1 MLNLNGFTTESRNP
15 DTMNLDEMSALEI
28 VQAMNTEDKKVPE
41 AIEAIL
47 PEIAAVVDKVVDT
60 FEKGGRLVYVGAG
73 TSGRLGVLD
82 ASECPPTYGV
92 KPEMVVGLIAGGD
105 TALRNPVEG
114 AEDSRELGK
123 QDLEKIGFSNR
134 DVLVGIAASGRTPY
148 VLGAI
153 DYAKSLGA
161 FTAAIACNKNSAIG
175 NEADIALEVIVGP
188 EVLTGSSRLKAGTAQ
203 KLILNMI
210 TTASM
215 VRIGKAYQN
224 LMIDVQQSNE
234 KLQRRAE
241 NIVMESTGVEREEA
255 REYLDKAD
263 NSCKLAVTM
272 ILTGKDADECK
283 SLLEKAKGHV
293 RMAVKSN

>member
-15 DTMNLDEMSALEI
+15 DTMNLDEMSAFEI
-28 VQAMNTEDKKVPE
+28 VQAMNAEDKKVPE

-123 QDLEKIGFSNR
+123 QDLEKIDFSNR

-161 FTAAIACNKNSAIG
+161 FTAAIACNNNSAIG

>member
-15 DTMNLDEMSALEI
+15 DTMNLDEMSAFEI
-28 VQAMNTEDKKVPE
+28 VQAMNAEDKKVPE

-47 PEIAAVVDKVVDT
+47 PEIASVVDKVVDT

-153 DYAKSLGA
+153 DYAKS
-161 FTAAIACNKNSAIG
+161 SADMRKMVMRARIRQ
-175 NEADIALEVIVGP
+175 LEMK
-188 EVLTGSSRLKAGTAQ
+188 LTLPWK
-203 KLILNMI
+203 
-210 TTASM
+210 
-215 VRIGKAYQN
+215 
-224 LMIDVQQSNE
+224 
-234 KLQRRAE
+234 
-241 NIVMESTGVEREEA
+241 
-255 REYLDKAD
+255 
-263 NSCKLAVTM
+263 
-272 ILTGKDADECK
+272 
-283 SLLEKAKGHV
+283 
-293 RMAVKSN
+293 